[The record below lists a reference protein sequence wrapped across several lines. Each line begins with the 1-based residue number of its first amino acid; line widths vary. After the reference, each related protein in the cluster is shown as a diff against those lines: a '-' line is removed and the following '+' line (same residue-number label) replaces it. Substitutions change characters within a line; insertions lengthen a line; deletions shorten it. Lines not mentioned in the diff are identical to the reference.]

1 MNNVERVLH
10 VGNQLGE
17 GPVWS
22 QTERALYW
30 VDILGHKIHRFYP
43 ATGHS
48 DIFDVSSPVTVLAF
62 RTRGGFVTAT
72 ANRLAF
78 WDSQSQKFDFI
89 ANLEVDEPDIR
100 FNDGAVDPTGRL
112 WVGTM
117 NEKDNQAPDGVLYR
131 LDSDLS
137 VHKVAAGFTVSNGIG
152 WSPDHKIMYFTDT
165 MRQVILAYDY
175 DPASGAIENSRTFA
189 YISEAE
195 GYPDGLTVDSEG
207 FVWSAHWGGWRVT
220 RYDPTGKIERV
231 VKMPAP
237 NATSCAFGGDN
248 LDELYITT
256 AWAGLGEK
264 ERQDHPAAGDLFRI
278 KLEVKGIAESEF
290 AG

>member
-22 QTERALYW
+22 QAERALYW
-30 VDILGHKIHRFYP
+30 VDILGRKIHRFYP
-43 ATGHS
+43 ATGSS
-48 DIFDVSSPVTVLAF
+48 DVFDVSSPVTLLAS
-62 RTRGGFVTAT
+62 RASGGFIAAT
-72 ANRLAF
+72 VDRLSF
-78 WDSQSQKFDFI
+78 WDPQSQRFDFI
-89 ANLEVDEPDIR
+89 ANLEADQPDIR
-100 FNDGAVDPTGRL
+100 FNDGAVDPAGRL

-117 NEKDNQAPDGVLYR
+117 NEKDSQLPDGVLYC

-137 VHKVAAGFTVSNGIG
+137 LRKVAAGFTVSNGIG

-165 MRQVILAYDY
+165 MHQVILTYDY
-175 DPASGAIENSRTFA
+175 DPASGAIENGRPFV

-195 GYPDGLTVDSEG
+195 GYPDGLTIDSEG

-220 RYDPTGKIERV
+220 RYDPSGKIERV
-231 VKMPAP
+231 VKMPVP
-237 NATSCAFGGDN
+237 NVTSCAFGGDN

-256 AWAGLGEK
+256 AWSGLGEI
-264 ERQDHPAAGDLFRI
+264 ERQENPAAGDLFRI